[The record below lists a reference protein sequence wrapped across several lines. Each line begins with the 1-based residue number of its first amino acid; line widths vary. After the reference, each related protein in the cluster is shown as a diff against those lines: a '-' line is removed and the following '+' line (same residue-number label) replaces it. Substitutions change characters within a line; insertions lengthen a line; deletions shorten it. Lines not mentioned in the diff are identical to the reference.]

1 MMVQIFKTKYS
12 ILIIILSLLVSACAQ
27 RIKHTPLTPEQYN
40 AIEFSDPGGSDR
52 WWGDTAPPKLEES
65 LKKSAVILKQQF
77 PRAAISHHE
86 NTSNPPKYESLIISG
101 GGADGAFGAGILV
114 GWTKSG
120 KRPQFELVTGTS
132 TGAIIA
138 PFAFLGEKYDDILYD
153 IYAKLTR
160 EKVYESR
167 LLNGMLGGSAI
178 ADTSSLRAQLE
189 KHITISLIK
198 EIAAEHRKARSLFVV
213 TTHFDSM
220 RPMIWNIGS
229 IAEKENNEAVLL
241 IRKIILASASIPV
254 LFPPVKFER
263 EIDGKIYT
271 ELHVDG
277 GVTRNAFSYP
287 AKITMPNIER
297 IQGLHFERNVYV
309 IQNSNSKLSYEPAPT
324 DLAGIASRTTL
335 GLLQNKIN
343 SDIEKIYYLSKRDGT
358 YFNMI
363 EIPDYFKADK
373 AIEFDSVYINELLKV
388 GLEMG
393 QTGTF
398 WHSLPPSER

>member
-1 MMVQIFKTKYS
+1 M
-12 ILIIILSLLVSACAQ
+12 
-27 RIKHTPLTPEQYN
+27 
-40 AIEFSDPGGSDR
+40 
-52 WWGDTAPPKLEES
+52 
-65 LKKSAVILKQQF
+65 
-77 PRAAISHHE
+77 
-86 NTSNPPKYESLIISG
+86 
-101 GGADGAFGAGILV
+101 
-114 GWTKSG
+114 GWTKPG

-132 TGAIIA
+132 TIIA
-138 PFAFLGEKYDDILYD
+138 PFPFLGEKYDDILYD

-167 LLNGMLGGSAI
+167 FLNGMLGGSAI
-178 ADTSSLRAQLE
+178 ADTSSLGTQIE
-189 KHITISLIK
+189 KHITLNLIK

-277 GVTRNAFSYP
+277 GGTRNAFSYP

-393 QTGTF
+393 QTGSF

>member
-1 MMVQIFKTKYS
+1 MIKMLTVKYS
-12 ILIIILSLLVSACAQ
+12 ISITLLIFLVAGCAQ
-27 RIKHTPLTPEQYN
+27 KIKHTPLTPEQYN
-40 AIEFSDPGGSDR
+40 ATEFSDPGGSDR

-65 LKKSAVILKQQF
+65 LKKSAVILKQRF

-86 NTSNPPKYESLIISG
+86 NASNPPKYESLIISG

-189 KHITISLIK
+189 KHITISMIK

-277 GVTRNAFSYP
+277 GALATRF
-287 AKITMPNIER
+287 R
-297 IQGLHFERNVYV
+297 IQPKLLCP
-309 IQNSNSKLSYEPAPT
+309 ISNAYK
-324 DLAGIASRTTL
+324 GFTL
-335 GLLQNKIN
+335 N
-343 SDIEKIYYLSKRDGT
+343 ETFMLSKT
-358 YFNMI
+358 VIVNCLM
-363 EIPDYFKADK
+363 
-373 AIEFDSVYINELLKV
+373 
-388 GLEMG
+388 
-393 QTGTF
+393 
-398 WHSLPPSER
+398 SLPPLIWRELRQEQPWVYYKIR